1 MNKQTELHRLVMKL
15 QVEQLEE
22 LKSWMSEA
30 EDKLSLIGEAGTSQT
45 EVAKLLADLSVLLAE
60 LEEQQGVVS
69 GISNFILVDGPD
81 TAGELEDQLSA
92 LGERWVTLCRVCAE
106 RQEALTSLA
115 SSWAQH
121 VEVSQALEDW
131 MGEVEERLKQMELDE
146 EPDQAELAAQS
157 QQVMVRCE
165 IYLCERLRECWV
177 IGWLYRARAHN

>member
-15 QVEQLEE
+15 QVDQLEE

-45 EVAKLLADLSVLLAE
+45 EVAKLLGDLSVLLAE

-115 SSWAQH
+115 SSWAKH
-121 VEVSQALEDW
+121 AEVSQVLEDW

-165 IYLCERLRECWV
+165 IYL
-177 IGWLYRARAHN
+177 

>member
-15 QVEQLEE
+15 QVDQLED

-30 EDKLSLIGEAGTSQT
+30 EDKLSQIGEVGRSQD
-45 EVAKLLADLSVLLAE
+45 EVTQLLADLSVLLAE

-92 LGERWVTLCRVCAE
+92 LGERWVTLCRVCAD

-115 SSWAQH
+115 STWAQH
-121 VEVSQALEDW
+121 AEVSQAVADW
-131 MGEVEERLKQMELDE
+131 MTEGEDRLKQMELDE
-146 EPDQAELAAQS
+146 EPDQAQLAVQS
-157 QQVMVRCE
+157 QQVMVS
-165 IYLCERLRECWV
+165 
-177 IGWLYRARAHN
+177 RARERERKRETRREQEDLFKI

>member
-1 MNKQTELHRLVMKL
+1 MIFDYTDTRWEKVRELAMNKQTELHRLVMKL
-15 QVEQLEE
+15 QVEQLDD
-22 LKSWMSEA
+22 LKCWMSEA
-30 EDKLSLIGEAGTSQT
+30 EDKLSLIGETGRSQD
-45 EVAKLLADLSVLLAE
+45 EVSQLLADLSALLAE

-115 SSWAQH
+115 STWAQH
-121 VEVSQALEDW
+121 GEVSQALADW
-131 MGEVEERLKQMELDE
+131 MTEVEDKLKQMELDE

-157 QQVMVRCE
+157 QQVMVSRERERCE
-165 IYLCERLRECWV
+165 T
-177 IGWLYRARAHN
+177 

>member
-15 QVEQLEE
+15 QLEQLEE

-30 EDKLSLIGEAGTSQT
+30 EDKLSLIGEAGRSQA
-45 EVAKLLADLSVLLAE
+45 EVSQLLSDLSILLAE

-81 TAGELEDQLSA
+81 TAGQLEDQLSA
-92 LGERWVTLCRVCAE
+92 LGERWVTLCRVCEE

-115 SSWAQH
+115 ATWAQH
-121 VEVSQALEDW
+121 AEVSHSLADW
-131 MGEVEERLKQMELDE
+131 MTEVEDRLKQMELDE

-157 QQVMVRCE
+157 QQVMVS
-165 IYLCERLRECWV
+165 RETE
-177 IGWLYRARAHN
+177 

>member
-1 MNKQTELHRLVMKL
+1 MRELAMNKQTELHRLVMKL
-15 QVEQLEE
+15 QVDQLEE

-45 EVAKLLADLSVLLAE
+45 EVAKLLGDLSVLLAE

-121 VEVSQALEDW
+121 AEVSQVLEDW

-165 IYLCERLRECWV
+165 IYL
-177 IGWLYRARAHN
+177 